1 MAKTLVVYFSASGVT
16 RNAAELIAR
25 TAGADLYEICPDKAG
40 FLKTMNEMGLPGLSV
55 EAEPAVKCGITGT
68 HMKVT
73 IHGEEEESVDVD
85 LQEHVHDHAEHHEH
99 ANNHHEHCHDHE
111 AAGNHHHHETEV
123 HHHEMAADMADNT
136 HIHAYDHDHQ
146 PDHDHHDEHD
156 FHHTHTHE
164 ETHTEEDSGHPHH
177 HHASMDG
184 ISHII
189 EHLNLPDEVKKDVV
203 AVYHLIAEAES
214 HVHGKTVEEIHFHE
228 VGTADAIADIAGV
241 CLLMHMIAPQKTIA
255 SPIHVGSGNV
265 RCAHGIL
272 PVPAPATAFILQGLP
287 IYSGTIRGELCTPT
301 GAALLKHFVTEFREM
316 PVMRTSAIG
325 YGMGKKDFERANC
338 VRVLL
343 GETEESGDEVAE
355 LSCNLDDMTPEAL
368 GFVQEILFAAGALE
382 VYTIPIGMKK
392 SRPGI
397 LLTCMC
403 RCGDKEK
410 MISLLFKHT
419 TTLGIRENISR
430 RYTLTRTMKEH
441 ETPYGVVREKIA
453 EGYGVKRGKLE
464 YEDLAKIAREQG
476 MSLGEVRKIVKK

>member
-1 MAKTLVVYFSASGVT
+1 MKTLYFDCGMGAAGDMLMAS
-16 RNAAELIAR
+16 
-25 TAGADLYEICPDKAG
+25 LYEICPDKAG

-85 LQEHVHDHAEHHEH
+85 LQEHVHDHAEQHDHD
-99 ANNHHEHCHDHE
+99 HHEHCHDHDE
-111 AAGNHHHHETEV
+111 EAGNHHHHEAEV

-164 ETHTEEDSGHPHH
+164 ETHTEEHSGHPHH
-177 HHASMDG
+177 HHASMAG

-241 CLLMHMIAPQKTIA
+241 CLLMHMIAPQKTVA

-287 IYSGTIRGELCTPT
+287 IYSGDIRGELCTPT
-301 GAALLKHFVTEFREM
+301 GAALLKHFVTEFKEM
-316 PVMRTSAIG
+316 PVMRTAAIG

-343 GETEESGDEVAE
+343 GETEENGSEVTE

-403 RCGDKEK
+403 RCNDKEK
-410 MISLLFKHT
+410 MVSLIFKHT
-419 TTLGIRENISR
+419 TTLGIRESISK
-430 RYTLTRTMKEH
+430 RYTLTRTIKEH
-441 ETPYGVVREKIA
+441 ETPYGVVREKVS
-453 EGYGVKRGKLE
+453 EGYGVCRGKLE
-464 YEDLAKIAREQG
+464 YEDIAKIARENG
-476 MSLGEVRKIVKK
+476 MSLEEVKELVEK

>member
-1 MAKTLVVYFSASGVT
+1 MKTLYFDCGMGAAGDMLMAS
-16 RNAAELIAR
+16 
-25 TAGADLYEICPDKAG
+25 LYEICPDKAG
-40 FLKTMNEMGLPGLSV
+40 FLKTMNAMGLPGLSV

-85 LQEHVHDHAEHHEH
+85 LQGHVHDHAEQHDHD
-99 ANNHHEHCHDHE
+99 HHEHCHDHDKE
-111 AAGNHHHHETEV
+111 AGNHHHHETEV

-164 ETHTEEDSGHPHH
+164 ETHTEEHSGHPHH
-177 HHASMDG
+177 HHTSMAG

-241 CLLMHMIAPQKTIA
+241 CLLMHMIAPQKVIA

-287 IYSGTIRGELCTPT
+287 IYSGVIKGELCTPT
-301 GAALLKHFVTEFREM
+301 GAALLKHFVTEFKEM
-316 PVMRTSAIG
+316 PVMRTLAIG

-343 GETEESGDEVAE
+343 GETEETGSEVAE

-403 RCGDKEK
+403 RCNDKEK
-410 MISLLFKHT
+410 MVSLIFKHT
-419 TTLGIRENISR
+419 TTLGIRESISK

-441 ETPYGVVREKIA
+441 ETPYGVVREKVS
-453 EGYGVKRGKLE
+453 EGSGVVRGKLE

-476 MSLGEVRKIVKK
+476 MSLEEVKALVENE

>member
-1 MAKTLVVYFSASGVT
+1 MKTLYFDCGMGAAGDMLMAS
-16 RNAAELIAR
+16 
-25 TAGADLYEICPDKAG
+25 LYEICPDKAG

-85 LQEHVHDHAEHHEH
+85 LHEHVHDHAEQHDHD
-99 ANNHHEHCHDHE
+99 HHEHCHDH
-111 AAGNHHHHETEV
+111 
-123 HHHEMAADMADNT
+123 
-136 HIHAYDHDHQ
+136 
-146 PDHDHHDEHD
+146 DHHDDHD

-164 ETHTEEDSGHPHH
+164 ENHTEEHSGHPHH
-177 HHASMDG
+177 HHASMAG

-241 CLLMHMIAPQKTIA
+241 CLLMHMIAPQKVIA

-265 RCAHGIL
+265 HCAHGIL

-287 IYSGTIRGELCTPT
+287 IYSGVIKGELCTPT
-301 GAALLKHFVTEFREM
+301 GAALLKHFVTEFKEM
-316 PVMRTSAIG
+316 PVMRTLAIG

-343 GETEESGDEVAE
+343 GETEETGSEVAE

-403 RCGDKEK
+403 RCNDKEK
-410 MISLLFKHT
+410 MVSLLFKHT
-419 TTLGIRENISR
+419 TTLGIRESISK

-441 ETPYGVVREKIA
+441 ETPYGVVHEKVS
-453 EGYGVKRGKLE
+453 EGYGVCRGKLE

-476 MSLGEVRKIVKK
+476 MSLEDAKKLIGK

>member
-1 MAKTLVVYFSASGVT
+1 MKTLYFDCGMGAAGDMLMAS
-16 RNAAELIAR
+16 
-25 TAGADLYEICPDKAG
+25 LYEICPDKAG
-40 FLKTMNEMGLPGLSV
+40 FLKTMNAMGLPGLSV

-85 LQEHVHDHAEHHEH
+85 LQGHVHDHAEQHDHD
-99 ANNHHEHCHDHE
+99 HHEHCHDHDKE
-111 AAGNHHHHETEV
+111 AGNHHHHETEV

-164 ETHTEEDSGHPHH
+164 ETHTEEHSGHPHH
-177 HHASMDG
+177 HHTSMAG

-241 CLLMHMIAPQKTIA
+241 CLLMHMIAPQKVIA

-287 IYSGTIRGELCTPT
+287 IYSGVIKGELCTPT
-301 GAALLKHFVTEFREM
+301 GAALLKHFVTEFKEM

-343 GETEESGDEVAE
+343 GETEETGSEVAE

-403 RCGDKEK
+403 RCNDKEK
-410 MISLLFKHT
+410 MVSLIFKHT
-419 TTLGIRENISR
+419 TTLGIRESISK

-441 ETPYGVVREKIA
+441 ETPYGVVREKVS
-453 EGYGVKRGKLE
+453 EGYGVVRGKLE

-476 MSLGEVRKIVKK
+476 MSLEEVKALVENE

>member
-1 MAKTLVVYFSASGVT
+1 MKTLYFDCGMGAAGDMLMAS
-16 RNAAELIAR
+16 
-25 TAGADLYEICPDKAG
+25 LYEICPDKAG
-40 FLKTMNEMGLPGLSV
+40 FLKTMNEMGVPGLSV

-85 LQEHVHDHAEHHEH
+85 LQEHVHDHAEQHDHD
-99 ANNHHEHCHDHE
+99 HHEHCHDHDE
-111 AAGNHHHHETEV
+111 EAGNHHHHETEA

-164 ETHTEEDSGHPHH
+164 ETHTKEDSGHPHH
-177 HHASMDG
+177 HHTSMAG

-241 CLLMHMIAPQKTIA
+241 CLLMHMIAPQKVIA

-287 IYSGTIRGELCTPT
+287 IYSGVIKGELCTPT
-301 GAALLKHFVTEFREM
+301 GAALLKHFVTEFKEM
-316 PVMRTSAIG
+316 PVMRTLAIG

-343 GETEESGDEVAE
+343 GETEETGSEVAE

-403 RCGDKEK
+403 RCNDKEK
-410 MISLLFKHT
+410 MVSLIFKHT
-419 TTLGIRENISR
+419 TTLGIRESISK

-441 ETPYGVVREKIA
+441 ETPYGVVREKVS
-453 EGYGVKRGKLE
+453 EGYGVVRGKLE

-476 MSLGEVRKIVKK
+476 MSLEEVKALVENE

>member
-1 MAKTLVVYFSASGVT
+1 MKTLYFDCGMGAAGDMLMAS
-16 RNAAELIAR
+16 
-25 TAGADLYEICPDKAG
+25 LYEICPDKAG
-40 FLKTMNEMGLPGLSV
+40 FLKTMNAMGLPGLSV

-85 LQEHVHDHAEHHEH
+85 LQGHVHDHAEQHDHD
-99 ANNHHEHCHDHE
+99 HHEHCHDHDKE
-111 AAGNHHHHETEV
+111 AGNHHHHEAEV

-164 ETHTEEDSGHPHH
+164 ETHTEEHSGHPHH
-177 HHASMDG
+177 HHTSMAG

-241 CLLMHMIAPQKTIA
+241 CLLMHMIAPQKVIA

-287 IYSGTIRGELCTPT
+287 IYSGVIKGELCTPT
-301 GAALLKHFVTEFREM
+301 GAALLKHFVTEFKEM
-316 PVMRTSAIG
+316 PVMRTLAIG

-343 GETEESGDEVAE
+343 GETEETGSEVAE

-403 RCGDKEK
+403 RCNDKEK
-410 MISLLFKHT
+410 MVSLIFKHT
-419 TTLGIRENISR
+419 TTLGIRESISK

-441 ETPYGVVREKIA
+441 ETPYGVVREKVS
-453 EGYGVKRGKLE
+453 EGYGVVRGKLE

-476 MSLGEVRKIVKK
+476 MSLEEVKALVENE

>member
-1 MAKTLVVYFSASGVT
+1 MKTLYFDCGMGAAGDMLMAS
-16 RNAAELIAR
+16 
-25 TAGADLYEICPDKAG
+25 LYEICPDKEK
-40 FLKTMNEMGLPGLSV
+40 FLKTMNEMGLPGLSI
-55 EAEPAVKCGITGT
+55 EAEPSVKCGITGT

-73 IHGEEEESVDVD
+73 IHGVEEESVDVD
-85 LQEHVHDHAEHHEH
+85 LQGHEHEHHQEHNHEDSQHSHAHDHH
-99 ANNHHEHCHDHE
+99 HDHE
-111 AAGNHHHHETEV
+111 DTHHDHSHESHHHA
-123 HHHEMAADMADNT
+123 HEMAESAAEQT
-136 HIHAYDHDHQ
+136 IHEHTHDH
-146 PDHDHHDEHD
+146 
-156 FHHTHTHE
+156 
-164 ETHTEEDSGHPHH
+164 GHPHH
-177 HHASMDG
+177 HHASMAG

-189 EHLNLPDEVKKDVV
+189 EHLNLPEEVKNDIV
-203 AVYHLIAEAES
+203 AVYRLIAEAES

-241 CLLMHMIAPQKTIA
+241 CLLMHMIAPQKVIA
-255 SPIHVGSGNV
+255 SQIHVGSGNV

-272 PVPAPATAFILQGLP
+272 PVPAPATAYILQGLP
-287 IYSGTIRGELCTPT
+287 IYSGDIKGELCTPT
-301 GAALLKHFVTEFREM
+301 GAALLKHFVTEFKEM

-343 GETEESGDEVAE
+343 GETEETGGEVTE

-392 SRPGI
+392 SRPGT

-403 RCGDKEK
+403 RCNDKEK
-410 MISLLFKHT
+410 MVSLIFKHT
-419 TTLGIRENISR
+419 TTLGIRESISR

-441 ETPYGVVREKIA
+441 ETPYGVVREKVS
-453 EGYGVKRGKLE
+453 EGYGVCRGKLE

-476 MSLGEVRKIVKK
+476 MSLEEVKALTK

>member
-1 MAKTLVVYFSASGVT
+1 MKTLYFDCGMGAAGDMLMAS
-16 RNAAELIAR
+16 
-25 TAGADLYEICPDKAG
+25 LYEICPDKAG

-85 LQEHVHDHAEHHEH
+85 LQEHVHDHAEQHDHD
-99 ANNHHEHCHDHE
+99 HHEHCHDHDE
-111 AAGNHHHHETEV
+111 EAGNHHHHETEA

-156 FHHTHTHE
+156 FHHTHIHE
-164 ETHTEEDSGHPHH
+164 ETHTEEHSGHPHH
-177 HHASMDG
+177 HHASMAG

-241 CLLMHMIAPQKTIA
+241 CLLMHMIAPQKTVA

-265 RCAHGIL
+265 HCAHGIL

-287 IYSGTIRGELCTPT
+287 IYSGVTKGELCTPT
-301 GAALLKHFVTEFREM
+301 GAALLKHFVTEFKEM
-316 PVMRTSAIG
+316 PVMRTLAIG

-343 GETEESGDEVAE
+343 GETEETGSEVAE

-403 RCGDKEK
+403 RCNDKEK
-410 MISLLFKHT
+410 MVSLIFKHT
-419 TTLGIRENISR
+419 TTLGIRESISK

-441 ETPYGVVREKIA
+441 ETPYGVVREKVS
-453 EGYGVKRGKLE
+453 EGYGVVRGKLE

-476 MSLGEVRKIVKK
+476 MSLEEVKALVENE